1 MKTTKFFQSAGNGYF
16 EYMLVVKPGGELDEK
31 LMTEKKIF
39 YDDFKEKNAVATR
52 PYITVASFPAKE
64 GMENTIIRW
73 MQRICSKQHS
83 FSVTLNNYSGFP
95 PDTIYLRIQNEEPF
109 RQLAKEL
116 SVVNAYISS
125 GSCTPML
132 LTPRPHVSISG
143 KLREEVF
150 FKALTQY
157 AHKSFHESFLVN
169 ELLLLKRKDE
179 YDTCKPVIV
188 FALKPA
194 ENEPGIY
201 RVAN

>member
-1 MKTTKFFQSAGNGYF
+1 MKTAKFFQSAGNGYY
-16 EYMLVVKPGGELDEK
+16 EYVLVVKPGGELDEK

-39 YDDFKEKNAVATR
+39 YDDFKEKNAIATR
-52 PYITVASFPAKE
+52 PYITVASFLAKE
-64 GMENTIIRW
+64 GMENTVTRW

-132 LTPRPHVSISG
+132 LTPRPHVSIAG
-143 KLREEVF
+143 KLPSEIF

-157 AHKSFHESFLVN
+157 AHKSFHETFVVN

-179 YDTCKPVIV
+179 YDAFSTVIV
-188 FALKPA
+188 FALQP
-194 ENEPGIY
+194 ETSELIN
-201 RVAN
+201 